1 MVFVFSKANPCP
13 TINGGG
19 EDEEE
24 EDNGDEEGSVGQ
36 LY

>member
-13 TINGGG
+13 TITGGG

-24 EDNGDEEGSVGQ
+24 EDDGDEEGSVGQ

>member
-13 TINGGG
+13 TITGGG

-24 EDNGDEEGSVGQ
+24 DDGDEEGSVGQ